1 MMEDNMSALL
11 PMAREIVA
19 KAYRKGSVVYRG
31 IIGGQFDRGRL
42 VQDAL
47 KELVNA
53 GGPYPKLPEEREPER
68 PVNAIDDE

>member
-1 MMEDNMSALL
+1 MEGNMSALL

-19 KAYRKGSVVYRG
+19 KAYRAGSVVYRG
-31 IIGGQFDRGRL
+31 IIGGQWDRGEA
-42 VQDAL
+42 VQNAV

-53 GGPYPKLPEEREPER
+53 GEPYPKLPEEREPER

>member
-1 MMEDNMSALL
+1 MSALL

-19 KAYRKGSVVYRG
+19 KAYRTGSVVYRG

-47 KELVNA
+47 NEIIKA
-53 GGPYPKLPEEREPER
+53 GEGYSKLPEEQPPER
-68 PVNAIDDE
+68 PINVIDDE